1 MQASPK
7 TTLATASPAK
17 EDGHEAL
24 PVKPHLLGPMFSFET
39 VCFFVIVLLLFA
51 LASKRFVEPD
61 FWWHLRN
68 GQAIFVQHSIPRV
81 DTYSF
86 GAAGSPWLD
95 HEWLS
100 EFLFFAGYRIG
111 GLRGVMAVYF
121 GLLVLIYA
129 GVYYLACK
137 SGADAISA
145 LLATS
150 LAVLL
155 GAVSI
160 GPRPLL
166 FGWLCLVGLLLVF
179 HQFQRSTRSLW
190 LLPPLFALWI
200 NLHGSWVFGMVVF
213 GLIAASGLIEGE
225 WGLVV
230 ARRWTPAQLKA
241 LTLAFCSSVAA
252 LFVNPF
258 GYRLV
263 LYPFD
268 LLGRQQSMVLHTEEW
283 QSVDFGKVSGKL
295 ALLTLLA
302 LLLAAVL
309 SRRRWRLD
317 QLLLMVFAL
326 WTGLLHVRMLFFLGL
341 IMAPILA
348 ARLNLFP
355 PVGSQRNRPWVNAA
369 IVATMAAWVLWS
381 FPAQATIQHDIDSK
395 FPTAALA
402 FMKGQHITGRI
413 FNEDWWGGY
422 MEWTMPAPKPFTDG
436 RADIFVYNGTFD
448 DYIRAVRISK
458 PFDVMD
464 KYHMQYALL
473 EPGEPLVYVLKRD
486 PAWREI
492 YSDNVAVLLARTQ
505 PSDRD

>member
-1 MQASPK
+1 MQSSPK
-7 TTLATASPAK
+7 IAYATAAPVH
-17 EDGHEAL
+17 EGGHEARAA
-24 PVKPHLLGPMFSFET
+24 KPRLWDRIFCFET
-39 VCFFVIVLLLFA
+39 VCFFVIILLLFA

-68 GQAIFVQHSIPRV
+68 GQTIFVQHSIPRI
-81 DTYSF
+81 DTYSS
-86 GAAGSPWLD
+86 GAAGAPWLD

-100 EFLFFAGYRIG
+100 EFLFFASYRIG
-111 GLRGVMAVYF
+111 ALRGVLALYF

-129 GVYYLACK
+129 GVYYLASK

-166 FGWLCLVGLLLVF
+166 FGWLCLVALLLVF

-200 NLHGSWVFGMVVF
+200 NLHGSWVFGMVIF
-213 GLIAASGLIEGE
+213 GLTIASGFVDGE
-225 WGLVV
+225 YGLVV
-230 ARRWTPAQLKA
+230 ARRWTPAQLK
-241 LTLAFCSSVAA
+241 TLALVFFSSVAA

-263 LYPFD
+263 LYPFN
-268 LLGRQQSMVLHTEEW
+268 LLFRQPGNMKYVEEW

-295 ALLTLLA
+295 ALLTVLA
-302 LLLAAVL
+302 LLLAAVA

-317 QLLLMVFAL
+317 ELLLLVFAV
-326 WTGLLHVRMLFFLGL
+326 WMGLLHVRMLFFLGL
-341 IMAPILA
+341 IIAPILA
-348 ARLNLFP
+348 VRLNLFP
-355 PVGSQRNRPWVNAA
+355 PVGPQRNRPWVNAA
-369 IVATMAAWVLWS
+369 IVAAMAAWVLWS
-381 FPAQATIQHDIDSK
+381 FPTQAAIQRDIDSK

-402 FMKGQHITGRI
+402 FMQRQHITGRI

-422 MEWTMPAPKPFTDG
+422 MEWTMPGLKPFTDS
-436 RADIFVYNGTFD
+436 RADIFVYNGAFD
-448 DYIRAVRISK
+448 DYVSAVRIRR
-458 PFDVMD
+458 PFEVMD
-464 KYHMQYALL
+464 KYRMDYALL
-473 EPGEPLVYVLKRD
+473 EPDQPLVYVLKRD
-486 PAWREI
+486 PNWREV
-492 YSDNVAVLLARTQ
+492 YSDKVAVLLARKQT
-505 PSDRD
+505 PY